1 MSPVRY
7 MSKHMERIPPYMFA
21 RINRMKLEM
30 RRDGKDVVDLGMG
43 NPDRPTPAHVVDKLC
58 EVARDPKAHRY
69 SASSGIPHLRRR
81 LSEWYGRRFG
91 VDLDPETEVISV
103 IGSKEGICH
112 LFLAILDEG
121 DMVLVPSPSYPIHY
135 YSVVIAGGHLHTV
148 PLTEERNF
156 LPDLSRVTHDV
167 YPKPKILVLSYP
179 NNPTTQVVDLGF
191 FEEVV
196 QFAKREQMLVVHD
209 LAYSE
214 ICFDGYKAP
223 SFLQANGAKDVG
235 VEFYSLSK
243 TYNMA
248 GWRVGFAV
256 GNRSVISALAKLKS
270 YYDYGIFTPIQVA
283 AIAALEGDQACVD
296 EIVEIY
302 RQRRNILVNGLNGL
316 GWRVPVP
323 KATMYVWA
331 PIPEKYRPLGSMQFS
346 ELLLDRALVATS
358 PGVGFGNA
366 GEGYLRFALVENE
379 LRIKQ
384 ALRGIRKMM
393 ESDSAGRL
401 ADSSVMEREG

>member
-1 MSPVRY
+1 
-7 MSKHMERIPPYMFA
+7 MEKIPPYMFA
-21 RINRMKLEM
+21 RINQMKLDA
-30 RRDGKDVVDLGMG
+30 RHAGRDIIDLGMG
-43 NPDRPTPAHVVDKLC
+43 NPDIPTPSHIIDKLC

-69 SASSGIPHLRRR
+69 SASKGIAHLRRAITD
-81 LSEWYGRRFG
+81 WYERRFG
-91 VDLDPETEVISV
+91 VVLDPETEAIAV

-148 PLTEERNF
+148 PLTAESDF
-156 LPDLSRVTHDV
+156 LPDFSKVTREV
-167 YPKPKILVLSYP
+167 YPRPKILILSYP
-179 NNPTTQVVDLGF
+179 NNPTAQVVDLAF

-196 QFAKREQMLVVHD
+196 EFAKREKILIIHD

-223 SFLQANGAKDVG
+223 SFLQAKGAKDVG
-235 VEFYSLSK
+235 IEFYSLSK

-256 GNRSVISALAKLKS
+256 GNKHVIAALAKLKS

-283 AIAALEGDQACVD
+283 SIAALEGDQSCIHD
-296 EIVEIY
+296 MIETY
-302 RQRRNILVNGLNGL
+302 SRRRNILVNGLNAM
-316 GWRVPVP
+316 GWNVPRP

-331 PIPEKYRPLGSMQFS
+331 PIPHQFKALGSMKFS
-346 ELLLDRALVATS
+346 ELLLEKASVATS
-358 PGVGFGNA
+358 PGIGFGTA
-366 GEGYLRFALVENE
+366 GEGYIRLAMVENE
-379 LRIKQ
+379 RRIKQ
-384 ALRGIRKMM
+384 ALRGIKKMM
-393 ESDSAGRL
+393 GANGNGVSAPPT
-401 ADSSVMEREG
+401 VQEREG